1 MCVRPGDKF
10 ALCCLICGY
19 CPPPE
24 SSLQLDF
31 NLCIMSR
38 EWETKQK
45 QKQKLNRN
53 GTERGAGRGCRNRT
67 ETESCKQFAHPI
79 HTGYTRFPPVTP
91 VSFAELLSDKP
102 FLRAHVL
109 PGSRFVPPASAFVS
123 VSVFVS
129 GKGQRATAPAPAPAR
144 ARMAQGHFRLAARVE
159 FRV

>member
-38 EWETKQK
+38 DWETKQK

-53 GTERGAGRGCRNRT
+53 GTGSGERVSEQNRNRKLQT
-67 ETESCKQFAHPI
+67 ICAPDSHRLHPLAAR
-79 HTGYTRFPPVTP
+79 YTRFVRRIT
-91 VSFAELLSDKP
+91 
-102 FLRAHVL
+102 
-109 PGSRFVPPASAFVS
+109 
-123 VSVFVS
+123 
-129 GKGQRATAPAPAPAR
+129 Q
-144 ARMAQGHFRLAARVE
+144 
-159 FRV
+159 